1 MYSQSDKVAV
11 FYKNGDSI
19 QGYVNQILYEQI
31 KFSLDIDGK
40 YKWMESDGLDK
51 LIIYS
56 KKGTQ
61 EWHYLNY
68 KKKEKSKKIKT
79 CLALLV
85 VKGKANYYNEP
96 YNFGSGFQNDGNSF
110 GMSQN
115 LYYDEGFNQANL
127 YVQRPNENFATL
139 LSTSGQIVFSKNFKK
154 TASEYFKDCSELVLK
169 VESDYYKKD
178 NVIEMVTY
186 YNENC
191 E

>member
-1 MYSQSDKVAV
+1 MNKKTHSNKNYIFTTMLLLCSLSMYSQSDKVAV

-68 KKKEKSKKIKT
+68 KKKEKST
-79 CLALLV
+79 TARV
-85 VKGKANYYNEP
+85 VKQIQETQQK
-96 YNFGSGFQNDGNSF
+96 S
-110 GMSQN
+110 
-115 LYYDEGFNQANL
+115 
-127 YVQRPNENFATL
+127 TL
-139 LSTSGQIVFSKNFKK
+139 GDLDSLSS
-154 TASEYFKDCSELVLK
+154 L
-169 VESDYYKKD
+169 KD
-178 NVIEMVTY
+178 NLE
-186 YNENC
+186 EKG